1 MRRGRYTEAV
11 SALDGE
17 CRNSPWV
24 ANNKRAKLRE
34 EYLGSLAQ
42 TIARKTVTDSWPSEP
57 VHPQFWESSFMA
69 GGVRL
74 CRVVYIVGSAVC
86 GRTLAP
92 ADARGFGSDAAG
104 VLGLRESREPT
115 DVRNPSTLARSINQ
129 LTAVAE
135 TPSKLQ
141 KVSEC
146 EFLSP
151 ETYGLAGKTTGK
163 TKRLNFTSSPV
174 HLLWLRV
181 L

>member
-115 DVRNPSTLARSINQ
+115 DVRVNAITLH
-129 LTAVAE
+129 LC
-135 TPSKLQ
+135 SKL
-141 KVSEC
+141 S
-146 EFLSP
+146 
-151 ETYGLAGKTTGK
+151 
-163 TKRLNFTSSPV
+163 
-174 HLLWLRV
+174 
-181 L
+181 

>member
-115 DVRNPSTLARSINQ
+115 DVRVNAITLHLCSK
-129 LTAVAE
+129 L

-181 L
+181 